1 MPSYN
6 RARELLGLP
15 TYNSWAELTPDTE
28 IQAILADL
36 YGPDGIDMLD
46 PYVGGL
52 IESASTHH
60 LARAPC
66 ISCILLFAHRVSTHR
81 ARVGVQAT

>member
-52 IESASTHH
+52 LESASTPFPLFPAFHFVH
-60 LARAPC
+60 GALHSTC
-66 ISCILLFAHRVSTHR
+66 SCVDLQL
-81 ARVGVQAT
+81 QAT